1 MELMLLPRLS
11 TDASPVA
18 PEWSSLGKQMTTALK
33 RIECVRIDSTVR
45 LDGSR
50 AFVLD
55 VYECASTNRIP
66 TNRFSD
72 PTAASRSSG
81 LVSKSY
87 ENFKYTKEPIVCT
100 ERWFTEFVDLRGQ
113 IYQAV
118 HNAHKRK
125 PCAFC
130 KSVIY
135 EIAWGEHQPGVLL
148 QYFGPKKRVMR
159 TLAKSVN
166 AFIELIKQ
174 TAATPRATRMMC
186 SGQEQTAQAL
196 YEFLFAHDL
205 SSP

>member
-1 MELMLLPRLS
+1 MPMELMLLPRLS

-18 PEWSSLGKQMTTALK
+18 PEWSSLGKQMTTVLK

-50 AFVLD
+50 AFVVD
-55 VYECASTNRIP
+55 VYEYASTNRIP

-72 PTAASRSSG
+72 PTAAPRS
-81 LVSKSY
+81 VSTSY
-87 ENFKYTKEPIVCT
+87 ENFKNTTEPIVCT
-100 ERWFTEFVDLRGQ
+100 QRWFAEFVDLRGQ
-113 IYQAV
+113 IYQAA
-118 HNAHKRK
+118 HNAHKRT

-148 QYFGPKKRVMR
+148 QYFGPKKRVMC

-166 AFIELIKQ
+166 AFLELVKQ

-186 SGQEQTAQAL
+186 SGQEQVAQAL
-196 YEFLFAHDL
+196 YVFLFAHDL